1 MSIYVGLGFGQIA
14 SGCVRDMAGNGQV
27 RAGGKMPKE
36 MLARA
41 GNNLQDNL
49 FLFDGRLALL
59 PPDGHFFS
67 FQV

>member
-41 GNNLQDNL
+41 GNKLQDNL
-49 FLFDGRLALL
+49 VLFDGR
-59 PPDGHFFS
+59 
-67 FQV
+67 

>member
-14 SGCVRDMAGNGQV
+14 SGCVRDMAYYVQV
-27 RAGGKMPKE
+27 RVGGKMPKE

-49 FLFDGRLALL
+49 FLFDGR
-59 PPDGHFFS
+59 
-67 FQV
+67 

>member
-1 MSIYVGLGFGQIA
+1 MGLGFGQIA

-27 RAGGKMPKE
+27 RAGGKIPKE
-36 MLARA
+36 MLARV
-41 GNNLQDNL
+41 GKNLQDNL
-49 FLFDGRLALL
+49 FLFDGRLAKF